1 MYLVR
6 LSNPFFFKE
15 CCRGKMKGFSTSVYI
30 LCGDGNGRS
39 KPFFVHELKTSF
51 FPLIFVTHG
60 INEMYLNQIFTSLF
74 RYIRKLHTSVQVQL
88 CDHTTYV
95 LNYLMTIKANQISCQ
110 NKHLREKRKK
120 NQSNGMIL

>member
-1 MYLVR
+1 
-6 LSNPFFFKE
+6 
-15 CCRGKMKGFSTSVYI
+15 MKGFSTSVYV

-51 FPLIFVTHG
+51 FSVIFVTHG
-60 INEMYLNQIFTSLF
+60 INEMYLNKIVYSGVLESCILV
-74 RYIRKLHTSVQVQL
+74 YKYNV
-88 CDHTTYV
+88 CDV

-120 NQSNGMIL
+120 QSNGMIL